1 MFSRIK
7 LNKLIDDII
16 NAKLLINYE
25 VIYTPIKLLK
35 YKIILT

>member
-25 VIYTPIKLLK
+25 VIDAPIKLLK